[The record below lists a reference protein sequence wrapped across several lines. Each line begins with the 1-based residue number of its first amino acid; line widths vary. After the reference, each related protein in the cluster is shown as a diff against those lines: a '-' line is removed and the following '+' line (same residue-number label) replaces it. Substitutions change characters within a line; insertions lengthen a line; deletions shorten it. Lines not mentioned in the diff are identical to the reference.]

1 MITVDETTNAMG
13 GGLFVICATL
23 LGLTFDARAI
33 APWPAAVGSVVLFVV
48 LAFTSFSLM
57 HDNLTD
63 LFDIADRGIT
73 YLNDIPS
80 SNQCGQGVGQEI
92 VTRVLS
98 EKVQMI
104 FECAQPVLDNRER
117 LFATYAGALAAV
129 TFILTF
135 GAVRSP
141 GYVLSIARLGS
152 ICLLIAFISLLCLG
166 IIVEF
171 YMSYKDKYAT
181 DISEFMHT
189 THCCQDTNNAASFV
203 TCVLGNHPLLDSAP
217 HIGCLHDVAD
227 DICGVSKATHQLWDL
242 NSDTTQG
249 YLIFALLSVAVA
261 GSCACLILGHSK
273 TLYPEK
279 QVSLK
284 EGLITFILFWGL
296 VGLAAAIWQTAYS
309 RMHLLWLVWLS
320 PVVSVLLM
328 GFIYRYMPTSQA
340 NFSLLSKMMFSDNM

>member
-1 MITVDETTNAMG
+1 MITVNETTTAMG
-13 GGLFVICATL
+13 GGLFVICL
-23 LGLTFDARAI
+23 VLIGLTFDARSI
-33 APWPAAVGSVVLFVV
+33 APWPVAVGSVVLFVV

-57 HDNLTD
+57 HNNLNE
-63 LFDIADRGIT
+63 LFDIADQGIT
-73 YLNDIPS
+73 DLNDITS
-80 SNQCGQGVGQEI
+80 SSACGGVAQD
-92 VTRVLS
+92 VVNSVLS

-104 FECAQPVLDNRER
+104 FECAQPVLDNREK
-117 LFATYAGALAAV
+117 LFATYAGSLAAV
-129 TFILTF
+129 TFVLTF
-135 GAVRSP
+135 GTVRSP
-141 GYVLSIARLGS
+141 GYVMSIARLGS
-152 ICLLIAFISLLCLG
+152 ICLLIAFISLLCLS
-166 IIVEF
+166 IIVEI
-171 YMSYKDKYAT
+171 YMSYKDQYAT
-181 DISEFMHT
+181 DIHVFMNT
-189 THCCQDTNNAASFV
+189 TRCCQEHTNPVGFV
-203 TCVLGNHPLLDSAP
+203 SCILAQHPLLYSSQHGD
-217 HIGCLHDVAD
+217 CLTTVFD

-249 YLIFALLSVAVA
+249 YIIFALLSLAVA

-328 GFIYRYMPTSQA
+328 GLIYRYVPTSQP

>member
-23 LGLTFDARAI
+23 LGLTFDAREI
-33 APWPAAVGSVVLFVV
+33 VPWPAAVGSVLLFII

-57 HDNLTD
+57 HNNLNQ
-63 LFDIADRGIT
+63 LFHIADQGIT
-73 YLNDIPS
+73 DLNDITS
-80 SNQCGQGVGQEI
+80 SGACGSVAQDV
-92 VTRVLS
+92 VNSVLS

-104 FECAQPVLDNRER
+104 FDCAQPVLDNREK
-117 LFATYAGALAAV
+117 LFATYAGSLAAV
-129 TFILTF
+129 TFVLTF

-141 GYVLSIARLGS
+141 GYVMSIARLGS

-171 YMSYKDKYAT
+171 YMSYKDRYAT
-181 DISEFMHT
+181 DIHVFMHT
-189 THCCQDTNNAASFV
+189 THCCQNNNTEIVHCILNNHSSLLHSSQHGHCLNV
-203 TCVLGNHPLLDSAP
+203 T
-217 HIGCLHDVAD
+217 ID

-249 YLIFALLSVAVA
+249 YIIFALLSVAVA
-261 GSCACLILGHSK
+261 GSSACLILGHSK

-279 QVSLK
+279 QVSFK

-328 GFIYRYMPTSQA
+328 GLIYRYVPTSQP